1 LTEIFGAARV
11 DAVTKESA
19 GPLRLLRETHEE
31 RVLAALRTQGA
42 LTRAQLADQAN
53 LSRATLSSIVQ
64 DLLAKQAITETTAG
78 GEAVRSRGRPVSVL
92 TLNAAGGLA
101 LGMDLGHRRI
111 QVTVANV
118 AHEVVASEGIAC
130 SERTPWGRRL
140 ELALALVDDLTARQE
155 ISLSALA
162 GVGVGVVGP
171 VSETGDHPTPSRASR
186 IALVRD
192 GLAERFGVP
201 VYVDNNTRLAALAEA
216 IWGAGAGVQD
226 VLYLRLSYGVGGGL
240 VLGGHLFSGAGGAAG
255 ELGHVSVDR
264 SGPRC
269 ACGGRGCLERYVSLA
284 AVLEQ
289 SGVRRLD
296 ELLRRLDAGDETAR
310 RVIDDAGTR
319 IGEVLAAACNTVN
332 PDTVV
337 IGGELADAGDHLLRP
352 LQAALRQYTHSQV
365 RRQLRIAPAVLGHD
379 DAARGGIA
387 LVLRRSALLAGYPA
401 TTAGPSPEDQA
412 YDIG

>member
-1 LTEIFGAARV
+1 M
-11 DAVTKESA
+11 TKETT

-42 LTRAQLADQAN
+42 MTRAQLAERTG

-64 DLLAKQAITETTAG
+64 DLLATDAVTET
-78 GEAVRSRGRPVSVL
+78 AVDGAARGRGRPVTLL

-118 AHEVVASEGIAC
+118 AHEIVGSAGIAC
-130 SERTPWGRRL
+130 SERTPWARRL
-140 ELALALVDDLTARQE
+140 ELALELVDSLATAHHL
-155 ISLSALA
+155 SLAALA
-162 GVGVGVVGP
+162 GIGVGVVGP
-171 VSETGDHPTPSRASR
+171 VSETGGHRQPSRAAR
-186 IALVRD
+186 IGLVRD
-192 GLAERFGVP
+192 GLTDRFGLP

-216 IWGAGAGVQD
+216 IWGAGAGLQN

-264 SGPRC
+264 DGPRC
-269 ACGGRGCLERYVSLA
+269 RCGGHGCLERYVSLA

-289 SGVRRLD
+289 CGVRRFD
-296 ELLRRLDAGDETAR
+296 EVLRRLSDGDESVR
-310 RVIDDAGTR
+310 RIIATAGTR
-319 IGEVLAAACNTVN
+319 IGAVLAAACNTVN
-332 PDTVV
+332 PETVV
-337 IGGELADAGDHLLRP
+337 IGGELAAAGNNLLEPIR
-352 LQAALRQYTHSQV
+352 AAVHQYAHSQV
-365 RRQLRIAPAVLGHD
+365 RQGLQIAPATLGND

-401 TTAGPSPEDQA
+401 SASGLPPGVQLH
-412 YDIG
+412 DIG

>member
-1 LTEIFGAARV
+1 MA
-11 DAVTKESA
+11 KENA

-31 RVLAALRTQGA
+31 RVLTALRTQGA
-42 LTRAQLADQAN
+42 LTRAQLAEQTG

-64 DLLAKQAITETTAG
+64 HLLAGQAVTET
-78 GEAVRSRGRPVSVL
+78 AVEDGSSRGRGRPVTLL

-118 AHEVVASEGIAC
+118 AHEIVGSEGTAC
-130 SERTPWGRRL
+130 SERTPWAKRL
-140 ELALALVDDLTARQE
+140 ELALELVDSLAARNE
-155 ISLSALA
+155 ISLAALA

-171 VSETGDHPTPSRASR
+171 VSETGGHRQPSRAAR
-186 IALVRD
+186 IGLVRD
-192 GLAERFGVP
+192 GLMERFGVP

-216 IWGAGAGVQD
+216 IWGAGAGLQN
-226 VLYLRLSYGVGGGL
+226 VLYLRISYGVGGGL

-264 SGPRC
+264 TGPRC
-269 ACGGRGCLERYVSLA
+269 SCGGRGCLERYVSLA
-284 AVLEQ
+284 AVLDEC
-289 SGVRRLD
+289 GVRRFD
-296 ELLRRLDAGDETAR
+296 EVLRRLSDGDPAVSQ
-310 RVIDDAGTR
+310 VIADAGTR

-332 PDTVV
+332 PETVV

-352 LQAALRQYTHSQV
+352 IRAAVHQYAHSQV
-365 RRQLRIAPAVLGHD
+365 RQGLQIAPATLGHD

-401 TTAGPSPEDQA
+401 TTPGLPPGDQVH
-412 YDIG
+412 DIG